1 MKIVNVIYDDH
12 PLSLNAKDAL
22 FFDDSWDVR
31 QLKVDPEDLEKNADD
46 FSSLEGLVV
55 SVLSPRAFSLYRAAL
70 YQLIKLNEKIH
81 FEDYS
86 TTSNKIHKASFVGF
100 NTKIADGVK
109 VGLMSYIGCN
119 SVISPNVIVGN
130 YCWIGNNVFIA
141 PGVKIADNVTI
152 HDNTVIS
159 AGAKISKYNEIRKD
173 VAENLNL
180 LNKTIDTD
188 FYGATALYSGI

>member
-12 PLSLNAKDAL
+12 PLSLNAQEAL

-31 QLKVDPEDLEKNADD
+31 QLKVDPEDLEKNVTE
-46 FSSLEGLVV
+46 FSTLEGLVV
-55 SVLSPRAFSLYRAAL
+55 SVLSPRAFSLYRASL
-70 YQLIKLNEKIH
+70 YQLIKMNEKIH
-81 FEDYS
+81 FEDCS
-86 TTSNKIHKASFVGF
+86 TESKKIHKGSFVGF

-119 SVISPNVIVGN
+119 SVISPNVVVGN
-130 YCWIGNNVFIA
+130 YCWIGNNVFIG

-152 HDNTVIS
+152 HDNTVIG

-173 VAENLNL
+173 VTENLSL
-180 LNKTIDTD
+180 LSKKIDTD
-188 FYGATALYSGI
+188 FYGATAFYSGL